1 MAGMVKFTASNQQRS
16 YKPRPLKSVTKQ
28 TQTEWLQQAEQNVN
42 QWKRE
47 QSNKAWL
54 NQFAETTKK
63 QEQQWQAQKNQSLPS
78 TFQWSPQIAEMYKK
92 QDQWKEIHSI
102 ANKEFAAC
110 MNRKKD
116 VPSEAEQTEKQEKA
130 TGVWSDASI
139 TDFVNGPWPFGD
151 LPEKVCSLASYCCR
165 RK

>member
-28 TQTEWLQQAEQNVN
+28 TQTEWLQQAEQNVS

-54 NQFAETTKK
+54 NQFAETTKN

-139 TDFVNGPWPFGD
+139 TDFVNGSWPFGD